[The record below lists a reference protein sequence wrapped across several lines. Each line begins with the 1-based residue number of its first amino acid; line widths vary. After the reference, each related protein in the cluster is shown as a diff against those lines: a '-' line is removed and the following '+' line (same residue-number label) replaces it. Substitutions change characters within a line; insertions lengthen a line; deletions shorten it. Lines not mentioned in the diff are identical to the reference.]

1 MNEEL
6 LENDPVLTAI
16 RAEMERMLAD
26 SSFKPGPP
34 KKKAHKVEAL
44 APLIRSLR
52 AQGRTWPA
60 IAETC
65 KNKGLVVTAKTVRE
79 VMRELDGP
87 SQRSETIRVAQI
99 SATSKTTK
107 AGTAQRKSGATAKR
121 KSGGKSS
128 GKPQRTSRANAD
140 NATGEIRAH
149 TNGRE
154 NGTARNVDA
163 EPGAPLASNDG
174 TEGGVVANR
183 VGDSR
188 ETAAAAQSAASPAS
202 SNLPTP
208 AASTSRSKRRFGA
221 KGIEY

>member
-6 LENDPVLTAI
+6 LESDPVLAAI

-65 KNKGLVVTAKTVRE
+65 KSKGLVVTAKTVRE

-87 SQRSETIRVAQI
+87 TQRSETNRIAQM
-99 SATSKTTK
+99 STPQKTTK
-107 AGTAQRKSGATAKR
+107 TGTAQRKSRATTKR
-121 KSGGKSS
+121 KSAGKSGGKS
-128 GKPQRTSRANAD
+128 QRTPRADAD
-140 NATGEIRAH
+140 NVTGEVHAH
-149 TNGRE
+149 ANGRV
-154 NGTARNVDA
+154 NGTARNVGA
-163 EPGAPLASNDG
+163 ELGAPLASNNG
-174 TEGGVVANR
+174 TEGERGTWSER
-183 VGDSR
+183 R
-188 ETAAAAQSAASPAS
+188 ESAGGRGGLVS
-202 SNLPTP
+202 SL
-208 AASTSRSKRRFGA
+208 
-221 KGIEY
+221 